1 MMNNNHNTRAFAE
14 SIGRATAFG
23 QDIVTCDMLLN
34 TQSCGYYY
42 YATDE
47 EATVVSQ
54 RTPRVRTHTGQNTCV
69 KRKPLPSDTTKTPK
83 HTG

>member
-1 MMNNNHNTRAFAE
+1 
-14 SIGRATAFG
+14 
-23 QDIVTCDMLLN
+23 MLLN